1 MKNSTSLQKKYLL
14 IILIAIV
21 LIPIT
26 FPLISGIFTIS
37 WMKLSDSE
45 PYYDKE
51 KIEKIWNEK
60 AILLSEEKPEDIKK
74 VFRSV
79 QKSYPKASMFW
90 VDSQGKAHFPFSK
103 QPDIP
108 TYWTVD
114 YLIDFMKNRN
124 SGNLYTVVNN
134 LGKGKKEA
142 FMIIQIPKK
151 YTDYPVLRMQE
162 KYGTIFLIV
171 VLLVLVTFIIFSWM
185 FFRDINTRLVRLQK
199 AMQITKKHS
208 IPKQITLS
216 KMDEIGLLEQS
227 FNSMVQ
233 IIEESRAKELE
244 EEGFRKEL
252 IANLS
257 HDLRTP
263 LMVLRTQINSLEK
276 EPLSVEGR
284 EIILIIDHKINYI
297 SDLIDNLFSYSLLT
311 SKKYPFNPSDVN
323 ITPLLRGIIAS
334 WYNTLEEK
342 GFYID
347 IEIPEQNFYWNI
359 DSNWFQRIMDN
370 IIQNVIRHA
379 ADGKFI
385 GVHISKK
392 DNKEIISIVDHGPG
406 IQNGDSSNK
415 GAEIG
420 LSTIALMAKE
430 MHLSWNITSDQY
442 GTTFSI
448 TKI

>member
-26 FPLISGIFTIS
+26 FPLISGIFTFS

-60 AILLSEEKPEDIKK
+60 AILLSEGQPEDIKK

-90 VDSQGKAHFPFSK
+90 VDSQGKSHFPISK

-114 YLIDFMKNRN
+114 YIIDFMKNRN
-124 SGNLYTVVNN
+124 SGNLYTVVNH
-134 LGKGKKEA
+134 LGKDKKEA

-185 FFRDINTRLVRLQK
+185 FFRDINTRLVRLQE
-199 AMQITKKHS
+199 AMQITKKQS

-233 IIEESRAKELE
+233 IIEESRVKERE
-244 EEGFRKEL
+244 EEKFRKEL

-284 EIILIIDHKINYI
+284 KMILIIDHKINYI
-297 SDLIDNLFSYSLLT
+297 SDLLDNLFSYSMLT
-311 SKKYPFNPSDVN
+311 
-323 ITPLLRGIIAS
+323 
-334 WYNTLEEK
+334 
-342 GFYID
+342 
-347 IEIPEQNFYWNI
+347 
-359 DSNWFQRIMDN
+359 
-370 IIQNVIRHA
+370 
-379 ADGKFI
+379 
-385 GVHISKK
+385 
-392 DNKEIISIVDHGPG
+392 
-406 IQNGDSSNK
+406 
-415 GAEIG
+415 
-420 LSTIALMAKE
+420 
-430 MHLSWNITSDQY
+430 
-442 GTTFSI
+442 
-448 TKI
+448 

>member
-1 MKNSTSLQKKYLL
+1 MKKSTSLLKKYLF

-21 LIPIT
+21 LIPIS
-26 FPLISGIFTIS
+26 FPLISAIFTFS

-45 PYYDKE
+45 PYYDEK
-51 KIEKIWNEK
+51 KIEKLWKEN
-60 AILLSEEKPEDIKK
+60 AVSLSEEHPEKIIE
-74 VFRSV
+74 VFSSI
-79 QKSYPKASMFW
+79 QKIYPQSSMFW
-90 VDSQGKAHFPFSK
+90 VDSQGESHFPISK

-108 TYWTVD
+108 THWTVD
-114 YLIDFMKNRN
+114 YSIDFMKNSKN
-124 SGNLYTVVNN
+124 GKLYTVVNF

-142 FMIIQIPKK
+142 FMIIRIPKK
-151 YTDYPVLRMQE
+151 YIKYPVLRMQE
-162 KYGTIFLIV
+162 KYSKIFITV
-171 VLLVLVTFIIFSWM
+171 ILLVLVTFIIFSWI
-185 FFRDINTRLVRLQK
+185 FFRGINTRLIRLQK
-199 AMQITKKHS
+199 AMQLTKKQP

-227 FNSMVQ
+227 FNSMVL
-233 IIEESRAKELE
+233 ILEESRVKERE
-244 EEGFRKEL
+244 EEEFRKEL

-276 EPLSVEGR
+276 DLVSVEGR
-284 EIILIIDHKINYI
+284 EVILLMDHKINYI

-311 SKKYPFNPSDVN
+311 SKRYPFNPSYIN
-323 ITPLLRGIIAS
+323 ITPLLRKIIAS

-347 IEIPEQNFYWNI
+347 IEIPDQNFFWNI

-379 ADGKFI
+379 ANGKFI
-385 GVHISKK
+385 GIHISI
-392 DNKEIISIVDHGPG
+392 DNNKEVISIVDHGPG
-406 IQNGDSSNK
+406 IQNGDPSSK

-430 MHLSWNITSDQY
+430 MHLSWNITSNQY

-448 TKI
+448 TKG